1 MAELRAPWRRCGR
14 RGPHYWDTQQGPEGW
29 GAGSV
34 DPRGPTLILIQRVSR
49 PPRSLEV
56 SAAPPWG
63 LSCPT
68 PFLRTVTQAEVSTNF
83 TGIEVSQ
90 LEELTACLQ
99 TGCLQESSPSL
110 VCRLPVAPPPL
121 AGGTLVGWG
130 RQGVGETR
138 SFRGQGGSLKGQGRR
153 VSGYLN
159 SKERWLSPRACAGGS
174 RQDSEI
180 DH

>member
-1 MAELRAPWRRCGR
+1 M
-14 RGPHYWDTQQGPEGW
+14 
-29 GAGSV
+29 
-34 DPRGPTLILIQRVSR
+34 
-49 PPRSLEV
+49 

-68 PFLRTVTQAEVSTNF
+68 PSLRTVTQAEVSTNF

-130 RQGVGETR
+130 RQGVGETW

-159 SKERWLSPRACAGGS
+159 SKERWLSPRTCAGGS
-174 RQDSEI
+174 RQDLKLITSLFHIVSLGWERGGVNGSPWAGWALVLGGRLG
-180 DH
+180 